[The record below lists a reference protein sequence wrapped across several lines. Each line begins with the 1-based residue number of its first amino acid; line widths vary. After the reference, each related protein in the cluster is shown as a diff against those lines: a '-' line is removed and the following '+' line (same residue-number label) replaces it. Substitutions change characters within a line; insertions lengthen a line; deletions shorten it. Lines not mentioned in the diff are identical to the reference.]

1 MEGIPMVNP
10 SQLEQMAKKIVDI
23 IPEGFAELPESMHSQ
38 VKAVLNS
45 GLDKMDLVTREE
57 FDVQTAVLAKT
68 RAKLEQLEKT
78 VADIEQQLNS
88 K

>member
-57 FDVQTAVLAKT
+57 FDVQTQVLLRT
-68 RAKLEQLEKT
+68 RQKLTEMEAKLAELEAKL
-78 VADIEQQLNS
+78 AD